1 MAANNE
7 KKRNPNFSKEE
18 CLLICKLMG
27 EESGHGMSK
36 HALYKKGYT
45 SRITSETK
53 RKMWEAVER
62 SFNVQSTGIH
72 RTVDLLTKK
81 WDNLT
86 QVHRPK
92 FMDYKRQ
99 LHLTDLT
106 NAVIDV
112 IGRDGCA
119 MDGIGGS
126 EEFDSTCIQESQS
139 RSDVGLNS
147 QPVYQFVNDY
157 TTYQPVL
164 EADEVPATFHLSRP
178 EASTTSKVFTTS
190 TSCNRCCC
198 QECKAIRQLQKRKL
212 ELEVAILAKQLK
224 KEQ

>member
-1 MAANNE
+1 
-7 KKRNPNFSKEE
+7 
-18 CLLICKLMG
+18 
-27 EESGHGMSK
+27 
-36 HALYKKGYT
+36 
-45 SRITSETK
+45 
-53 RKMWEAVER
+53 MWETVER

-164 EADEVPATFHLSRP
+164 EAEEVPAMFHLSRP
-178 EASTTSKVFTTS
+178 EASTISKACSAWVCGARKGVSSPLLSPSRWKPCGMWPFSKRLFNELSLKTLLSCTDPGQRATTL
-190 TSCNRCCC
+190 
-198 QECKAIRQLQKRKL
+198 I
-212 ELEVAILAKQLK
+212 ILYHPSKTT
-224 KEQ
+224 

>member
-99 LHLTDLT
+99 LHLTAKADQML
-106 NAVIDV
+106 VSIH
-112 IGRDGCA
+112 
-119 MDGIGGS
+119 S
-126 EEFDSTCIQESQS
+126 
-139 RSDVGLNS
+139 L
-147 QPVYQFVNDY
+147 
-157 TTYQPVL
+157 TYQPVL

-212 ELEVAILAKQLK
+212 ELEACSAWVCGARKGVSSHLLAG
-224 KEQ
+224 